1 VVNLHFHPEYV
12 GWRRENRLD
21 PFRHARTLHRKKKEL
36 ETMSPQMNEWIE
48 MLLRWAHIFAGIMWV
63 GATFYFTWL
72 DGRFNELEKQAD
84 KGDGKSEKNV
94 WMVHSGGFYLVE
106 KQKRPQM
113 MPQTLHWFKWESFV
127 TWFTGI
133 LLFGLMYYHGTKLIE
148 FEDWPFS
155 KGQAMAMSVGFLL
168 GGWIVYDLLWSKVFK
183 NELVGAVIS
192 YLLLFLVAFLFMAP
206 LKLEIGPLHID
217 KPPLFPARAAF
228 LQIGVML
235 GTIMTANVW
244 MRILPPQKRMVAAL
258 KAGQEPILT
267 EGASAKARSKH
278 NTFIVMP
285 VVFTMISHHYS
296 FIGSKYNWLIFIG
309 LTVLG
314 FVATKIIRRA

>member
-1 VVNLHFHPEYV
+1 
-12 GWRRENRLD
+12 
-21 PFRHARTLHRKKKEL
+21 
-36 ETMSPQMNEWIE
+36 MSLQMNEWIE

-72 DGRFNELEKQAD
+72 DGRFNELERQPD

-113 MPQTLHWFKWESFV
+113 MPQTLHWFKWESFI

-155 KGQAMAMSVGFLL
+155 KGQAIGMSIGFLL
-168 GGWIVYDLLWSKVFK
+168 AGWVVYDLLWTRVFK
-183 NELVGAVIS
+183 NEVAGAVLS
-192 YLLLFLVAFLFMAP
+192 YLLLVGVAFLFMASGRIN
-206 LKLEIGPLHID
+206 LGFMQLDL
-217 KPPLFPARAAF
+217 PLFPGRAAF
-228 LQIGVML
+228 LQLGAML

-258 KAGQEPILT
+258 KSGQEPNLA
-267 EGASAKARSKH
+267 EGLRAKTRSKH

-285 VVFTMISHHYS
+285 VLFTMISHHYS
-296 FIGSKYNWLIFIG
+296 FIGSKYNWLIFAG
-309 LTVLG
+309 VTLVG
-314 FVATKIIRRA
+314 FVVARIIRRA

>member
-1 VVNLHFHPEYV
+1 
-12 GWRRENRLD
+12 
-21 PFRHARTLHRKKKEL
+21 
-36 ETMSPQMNEWIE
+36 MNEWIE

-72 DGRFNELEKQAD
+72 DGRFSELETKPA
-84 KGDGKSEKNV
+84 KPGETPEKNV

-113 MPQTLHWFKWESFV
+113 MPQVLHWFKWESFT

-133 LLFGLMYYHGTKLIE
+133 LLFGLMYYHGSKLVE

-155 KGQAMAMSVGFLL
+155 KGQAIGMSVGFILAA
-168 GGWIVYDLLWSKVFK
+168 WVVYDLLWSKVFK
-183 NELVGAVIS
+183 NELVGGVIS
-192 YLLLFLVAFLFMAP
+192 YLLIVLVAFLFLCP
-206 LKLEIGPLHID
+206 LKVDWGFIRFD

-228 LQIGVML
+228 LQIGAML

-258 KAGQEPILT
+258 KAGQEPNLA
-267 EGASAKARSKH
+267 EGARAKTRSKH
-278 NTFIVMP
+278 NTYIVIP

-296 FIGSKYNWLIFIG
+296 FIGSQHNWLI
-309 LTVLG
+309 LSAMVLLG
-314 FVATKIIRRA
+314 MVAAKIIRKA

>member
-1 VVNLHFHPEYV
+1 MNPE
-12 GWRRENRLD
+12 
-21 PFRHARTLHRKKKEL
+21 
-36 ETMSPQMNEWIE
+36 MNEWIE
-48 MLLRWAHIFAGIMWV
+48 MLLRWTHIFAGIMWV

-72 DGRFNELEKQAD
+72 DGRFTELEKQAE

-113 MPQTLHWFKWESFV
+113 MPQVLHWFKWESFT
-127 TWFTGI
+127 TWITGI
-133 LLFGLMYYHGTKLIE
+133 LLFGLMYFHGSKLIE

-168 GGWIVYDLLWSKVFK
+168 LGWVVYDLLWSKVFK
-183 NELVGAVIS
+183 NEVVGAVIS
-192 YLLLFLVAFLFMAP
+192 FLLLVGVAFLFMYRGEINLGFMQ
-206 LKLEIGPLHID
+206 LKL
-217 KPPLFPARAAF
+217 PLFPARAAF
-228 LQIGVML
+228 LQIGAML

-258 KAGQEPILT
+258 KAGQEPNLA
-267 EGASAKARSKH
+267 EGARAKTRSKH
-278 NTFIVMP
+278 NTFIVFT

-296 FIGSKYNWLIFIG
+296 FIGSKYNWLIFAG
-309 LTVLG
+309 LALAG
-314 FVATKIIRRA
+314 FVAAKIIRRA